1 MIMLILN
8 YFSEVKPSQK
18 VSRGDI
24 VRPRQKMSTG
34 DNVDNKLK
42 KRLQWLFLVRKKFST
57 IAKWATLLKLVS
69 GPWVLLFSPHGMKIR
84 AKFTPDSSD
93 FHYTSPALLIFILSL
108 PIWQVVNCLVLNC
121 TKHILYFYIISL
133 FVRNTQFQWG
143 CYKEP

>member
-24 VRPRQKMSTG
+24 VRPHQKMSTG

-57 IAKWATLLKLVS
+57 IAKWATLLKLVP
-69 GPWVLLFSPHGMKIR
+69 GPWVLLFSPYGMKIR

-93 FHYTSPALLIFILSL
+93 FHYTSPALINIYF
-108 PIWQVVNCLVLNC
+108 VLTYLTGC
-121 TKHILYFYIISL
+121 QLFGIELYQTY
-133 FVRNTQFQWG
+133 FVFLYNKFV
-143 CYKEP
+143 C